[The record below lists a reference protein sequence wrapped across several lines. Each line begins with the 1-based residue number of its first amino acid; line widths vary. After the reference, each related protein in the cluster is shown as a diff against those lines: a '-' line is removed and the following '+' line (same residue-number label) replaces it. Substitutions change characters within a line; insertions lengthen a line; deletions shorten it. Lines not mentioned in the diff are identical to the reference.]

1 MTAPHD
7 EYENL
12 VDTIL
17 GAGPSVT
24 GDDSGA
30 PDRVGIRDKFLTLE
44 QLRNLPPTS
53 PLIKGMLDL
62 DSLAIIYG
70 PRGSYKS
77 FITLDWAMSVACGT
91 RWNEREV
98 TQGKVVYIAAE
109 GVSGLGVRFDAWL
122 NEHPFQSPSDRLYV
136 LPQTV
141 SLLAPATIGELAE
154 ACAEVEAKFVV
165 IDTLARCL
173 VGGDENSNK
182 DAGLAVEQLDSLRR
196 KTGACVLLVHHSG
209 KNKDN
214 GARGASAFEAAV
226 DSVFEVVKDDDA
238 VTINCTKQKN
248 HAESLPI
255 HLTAESVLD
264 SVVLRP
270 GGVRVSKVPRG
281 VLETLRALDDIDTGT
296 GSSATAWQV
305 SAPSS
310 EGTFYR
316 HRKDLIALGLVEN
329 AGTEKNPRYKVTD
342 SGRSKLKES
351 TESSESQDTF

>member
-1 MTAPHD
+1 MSD
-7 EYENL
+7 SWREGFY
-12 VDTIL
+12 DTT
-17 GAGPSVT
+17 GPKVT
-24 GDDSGA
+24 GDDPDA
-30 PDRVGIRDKFLTLE
+30 PERVGIKDKFLTLE
-44 QLRNLPPTS
+44 QLRNLPPVQH
-53 PLIKGMLDL
+53 LIKGMLDL
-62 DSLAIIYG
+62 DSLAMIYG

-77 FITLDWAMSVACGT
+77 FVTLDWALSVACGT
-91 RWNEREV
+91 RWQEREV
-98 TQGKVVYIAAE
+98 VQSKVVYVAAE

-122 NEHPFQSPSDRLYV
+122 NEHPFQNPGERLFI

-154 ACAEVEAKFVV
+154 ACVEVEAKFVI

-182 DAGLAVEQLDSLRR
+182 DAGLAVEQLDVIRR

-226 DSVFEVVKDDDA
+226 ETVFEVVKDDDA
-238 VTINCTKQKN
+238 LTINCTKQKN
-248 HAESLPI
+248 HAETLPI
-255 HLTAESVLD
+255 RLVAEQVLD
-264 SVVLRP
+264 SIVLRS
-270 GGVRVSKVPRG
+270 GGVAVSRVPRG
-281 VLETLRALDDIDTGT
+281 VLETLKALDDIDTGT
-296 GSSATAWQV
+296 GQSATAWQV

-316 HRKDLIALGLVEN
+316 HRKDLLALGLVEN

-342 SGRSKLKES
+342 SGRAKLRES
-351 TESSESQDTF
+351 TESSESQDPFQ